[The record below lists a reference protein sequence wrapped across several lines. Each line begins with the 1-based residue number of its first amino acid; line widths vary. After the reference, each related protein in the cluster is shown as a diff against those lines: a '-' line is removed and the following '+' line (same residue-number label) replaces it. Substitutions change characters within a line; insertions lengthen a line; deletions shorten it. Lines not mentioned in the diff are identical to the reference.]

1 MPVICLGPVCV
12 PLNLLVPFLVG
23 LLHRYGYLKWF
34 KQEWVTLRY
43 WRRRWTEWQG
53 ARHIV
58 SGGRVWH
65 TLQGLTDIRGPIQQF
80 EQDWSHGTNMALPR
94 INHFKGWEVRSED
107 VTFLEV
113 LGEGQHGKVW
123 KAQLGNGRE
132 MFMFSEFC
140 ERGDLYHAIQI
151 DAEEDQTRQLG
162 WQLRGK
168 KIAVDIARGLACLHQ
183 ASVIHFDIKSFN
195 ILLSDSW
202 SAKLADVG
210 NILGLEVPRQC
221 PQEVAEI
228 IDRCCSPDPQARPTA
243 TELVRRLEALQTTGV
258 ASSAVP
264 VPYKCHLTRRLMED
278 PVILVES
285 GMVYER
291 WAIQEWL
298 AIGNNTCPCSYI
310 ELPSNGGTPVATLL
324 PNDVLS
330 QAIRQWQVKNPQSK
344 EASQAGNDRDGGSR
358 LCHPQPGLS
367 PYQEWAAVV
376 ELQQRGPLRNHKG
389 GEAARWAPCK
399 AGPALSA
406 EQWQAI
412 SPATEEF
419 LQALFCAQQGLE
431 G

>member
-1 MPVICLGPVCV
+1 MSPS
-12 PLNLLVPFLVG
+12 
-23 LLHRYGYLKWF
+23 
-34 KQEWVTLRY
+34 LRC
-43 WRRRWTEWQG
+43 WEK
-53 ARHIV
+53 A
-58 SGGRVWH
+58 
-65 TLQGLTDIRGPIQQF
+65 
-80 EQDWSHGTNMALPR
+80 NMA
-94 INHFKGWEVRSED
+94 
-107 VTFLEV
+107 
-113 LGEGQHGKVW
+113 
-123 KAQLGNGRE
+123 
-132 MFMFSEFC
+132 
-140 ERGDLYHAIQI
+140 
-151 DAEEDQTRQLG
+151 
-162 WQLRGK
+162 RGK

-419 LQALFCAQQGLE
+419 LQALFCAQQGA
-431 G
+431 